1 MNTVGEWRTVNHT
14 VSGTVG
20 RQVIRF
26 LLDSSTA
33 YTANSQG
40 EIPARTLSLID
51 ITYTAN
57 SQGEI
62 PARTEQI
69 WNEWRGPK
77 YCVVQQAR
85 LAKLKLRID

>member
-40 EIPARTLSLID
+40 EIPART
-51 ITYTAN
+51 
-57 SQGEI
+57 
-62 PARTEQI
+62 EQI